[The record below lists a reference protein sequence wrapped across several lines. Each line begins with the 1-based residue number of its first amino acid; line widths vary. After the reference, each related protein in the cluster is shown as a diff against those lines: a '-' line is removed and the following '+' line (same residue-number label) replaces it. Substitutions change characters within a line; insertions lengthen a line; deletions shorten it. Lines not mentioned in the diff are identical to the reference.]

1 MGCSTCGQSKPKY
14 PNNSYNS
21 QATANSCDNLYG
33 CMEAEAIDISQVPV
47 DEFESAPDY
56 FMTIRTKQDTTD
68 GSINYQTM
76 LTPGA
81 AVLPAQNMA
90 NIQLL
95 PTNNPGLKVEPGQML
110 PAYVENGASSTVIH
124 AADANHPAQ
133 FLVLD
138 VLDNGMAKCQN
149 CGWVRMPVGHKYV
162 IGANYYRA
170 TEEGKVT
177 TDPGQ
182 TGQYLFTPVGRFTLA
197 LEIKRGI

>member
-1 MGCSTCGQSKPKY
+1 MTCPCKGSKPNY
-14 PNNSYNS
+14 TNNSYNS
-21 QATANSCDNLYG
+21 QATTSCNNLYG
-33 CMEAEAIDISQVPV
+33 CMEAEAIDIGQLPV

-56 FMTIRTKQDTTD
+56 FMTIRTKEDKMD
-68 GSINYQTM
+68 GSVAYQPM

-81 AVLPAQNMA
+81 SVLPSQNMA

-95 PTNNPGLKVEPGQML
+95 PTNNPALKVEPGNVL
-110 PAYVENGASSTVIH
+110 PAYVENNATQTVIH
-124 AADANHPAQ
+124 AADENHPAQ

-149 CGWVRMPVGHKYV
+149 CGWVRMPVGHKYI
-162 IGANYYRA
+162 IGANYYRSDK
-170 TEEGKVT
+170 EGEIT

-197 LEIKRGI
+197 LEIKRGV

>member
-1 MGCSTCGQSKPKY
+1 MPCPCEKSNHQY
-14 PNNSYNS
+14 PNNTNNS
-21 QATANSCDNLYG
+21 QAVASCDNLYG
-33 CMEAEAIDISQVPV
+33 CMEAEAIDISQIPV

-56 FMTIRTKQDTTD
+56 FMTIRTKGDKTD
-68 GSINYQTM
+68 GSVAYQPM

-81 AVLPAQNMA
+81 SVLPSQNMA

-95 PTNNPGLKVEPGQML
+95 PTNNPALKVEPGNVL
-110 PAYVENGASSTVIH
+110 PAYVENNAAQTVIH
-124 AADANHPAQ
+124 AADESHPAQ

-162 IGANYYRA
+162 IGANYYRS
-170 TEEGKVT
+170 TKEGELT
-177 TDPGQ
+177 TDPSQ

-197 LEIKRGI
+197 LEIKRGV